1 MSHHYSGPD
10 YGFPRGDATA
20 TMYRGLKFT
29 FSTPVI
35 SPWTRRQTKLPPSF
49 KALSFREIED
59 QQRAKADK
67 TKGRR

>member
-35 SPWTRRQTKLPPSF
+35 SPWTRLPIEIAAMIRGFVGSSRLGLPARQV
-49 KALSFREIED
+49 
-59 QQRAKADK
+59 
-67 TKGRR
+67 G